1 MEGMCC
7 SLPWAL
13 GLVLLCTAFLSPRN
27 VLRTTTRKEGGWGVL
42 LEGGCPCS
50 TVSLQHCVLSG
61 PVSLQ
66 DPSMCQCQCHRSAF

>member
-7 SLPWAL
+7 SLSWSL

-27 VLRTTTRKEGGWGVL
+27 VVLRTPIKKEGRWAVL

-50 TVSLQHCVLSG
+50 TVSLQDLC
-61 PVSLQ
+61 PCQ
-66 DPSMCQCQCHRSAF
+66 YPSMC